1 MFFFAIF
8 RCGAHFISELR
19 RHGWTFAGPSEKA
32 TAKAVACLMSFAHIT
47 CYCVFA
53 ECGQI

>member
-1 MFFFAIF
+1 VFFFAIF